1 MNIVHKVTLKHLKKN
16 KRRTLVT
23 MIGVIISVAMVTAV
37 LTLGVSFLDLMVR
50 QHITTHGEWHVKYD
64 NVTPEQMEAIKQDEQ
79 TEQFVLSSEG
89 YALLEESANEYKP
102 YVHFKHFN
110 KTGLEQFPISLIEG
124 RLPENDQEIAISED
138 IITNAKVNY
147 QIGET
152 VTFDVGQRWSTENEV
167 ELKQT
172 DSLERN
178 DSGIIEELQ
187 IKETKKVTI
196 VGIIERPTW
205 EMSWAPGY
213 TAIGY
218 VDEASWN
225 GVQKI
230 DAYITVP
237 KLNQSVYDTT
247 KSFAEAHGIE
257 KVSFNTELLRFHG
270 ITANDYLRTTLYSLT
285 AIILGVIII
294 GSVALIYNAFAI
306 SVSERARHLGML
318 SSVGA
323 TKKQKRN
330 SVFFEGF
337 VIGAISIPI
346 GILAGLFGIGAV
358 FMFINSYL
366 EDGLGISEKLELVVT
381 PATIL
386 GACIISLVTIF
397 ISTYIPAQRASRISA
412 IDAIRQT
419 HDIKLS
425 NKRVKTSK
433 LVRKIFGLE
442 AEISLKN
449 VKRNKK
455 RYITTVFSLVISIVL
470 FLSVSFFTDYL
481 KKSLVMS
488 QENIAYDIQIYSSQF
503 DKEQLASLATLDG
516 VTEST
521 IVEEIY
527 LETFVAKDQL
537 PPLLKEQVED
547 SEYLEDDKY
556 PYYVVL
562 SSLDE
567 NSFQTFA
574 EQVGMNINDGEQYL
588 SAILIEQIS
597 HEDVSTGKIIE
608 TKVMETKVGEVIDLF
623 AYQTEGAEIE
633 KPDLEF
639 LSTIE
644 IGVLTDEIPMG
655 VQPVVLGGMNLIV
668 SENTLKELPIS
679 EEDVNTYFYL
689 NSSNP
694 EATQSAIENLKDS
707 SIHIFNVHEVR
718 QRAEQMILLMSIF
731 TYGFITLISLIAI
744 ANIFN
749 TISTSISLRTREF
762 AMLRS
767 VGMTPK
773 GFDKMIRYE
782 SIFYG
787 VKALGYGLPISL
799 VVMYAIHRSIGH
811 TFSYGFQ
818 LPWFSIALVVIM
830 IFLIVGSAM
839 LYSTSKIKKQNII
852 DGLRQENI

>member
-442 AEISLKN
+442 AEIGLKN

-470 FLSVSFFTDYL
+470 FLSVSFFTDHL

>member
-79 TEQFVLSSEG
+79 TEQFALSSEG

-442 AEISLKN
+442 AEIGLKN

-470 FLSVSFFTDYL
+470 FLSVSFFTDHL

-537 PPLLKEQVED
+537 PPLLKKQVED